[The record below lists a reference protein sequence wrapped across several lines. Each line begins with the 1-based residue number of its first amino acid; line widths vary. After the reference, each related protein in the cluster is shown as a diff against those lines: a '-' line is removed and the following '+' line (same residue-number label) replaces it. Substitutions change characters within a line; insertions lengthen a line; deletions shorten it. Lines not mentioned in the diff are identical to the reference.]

1 MPKTENRM
9 SMAELLE
16 KNAVKTLISG
26 DVIEGEVISKTR
38 NEIWVDIPA
47 YGTGVVAGR
56 ELSEN
61 SSLVSGLKIGEKV
74 LVSIIEAETEEGY
87 SYLSLKKA
95 AKTRIWDILA
105 GKKENEEK
113 LMVKPFDANKGG
125 LLVEVDGVR
134 GFLPV
139 SQLSPENYPRV
150 SGGDKDEILTKLNS
164 LIGKN
169 LEVVILDVNKK
180 ENKLIFSE
188 KAAHKEV
195 TKNILSN
202 FEVGQT
208 VKGKVTGVVDFGVF
222 MNVAGI
228 EGLIHISEISWDRV
242 EDVRNHVKVGQEL
255 EAKIIGIERDKIS
268 LSLKQLSEDPWRK
281 AVEGFNVGDLVD
293 GTVTRITPF
302 GAFVLIHND
311 IEALVHITELS
322 QDSVTNPN
330 EVVKINDTY
339 KFKIISIEPENRKLA
354 LSYKAAQNQE
364 EPAEKKAKTKKKS

>member
-1 MPKTENRM
+1 MPKPENRM

-16 KNAVKTLISG
+16 KNVVKTLNSG
-26 DVIEGEVISKTR
+26 DIIEGEVISKTR

-47 YGTGVVAGR
+47 YGTGVVVGK

-61 SSLVSGLKIGEKV
+61 YSLVSGLTIGEKV
-74 LVSIIEAETEEGY
+74 LVSIIETETEEGY
-87 SYLSLKKA
+87 AYLSLKKA
-95 AKTRIWDILA
+95 VKSRIWEILEE
-105 GKKENEEK
+105 KKEKEEK

-125 LLVEVDGVR
+125 LLVEIDGIR

-150 SGGDKDEILTKLNS
+150 SGGDKDEILTKLNN
-164 LIGKN
+164 LVGKN
-169 LEVVILDVNKK
+169 IEVVVLDVNKK

-188 KAAHKEV
+188 KAAHKEA

-202 FEVGQT
+202 FEVGQIT
-208 VKGKVTGVVDFGVF
+208 KGKVTGIVDFGVF
-222 MNVAGI
+222 MNIAGI
-228 EGLIHISEISWDRV
+228 EGLVHISEISWDRV

-255 EAKIIGIERDKIS
+255 EAKIIGIEKDKIS
-268 LSLKQLSEDPWRK
+268 LSLKQLTEDPWKK

-293 GTVTRITPF
+293 GMVTRITPF
-302 GAFVLIHND
+302 GAFVIIHNNV
-311 IEALVHITELS
+311 EALVHITELS

-330 EVVKINDTY
+330 EVVKIGSTY

-354 LSYKAAQNQE
+354 LSYKSAEIKEAK
-364 EPAEKKAKTKKKS
+364 AEKKAKDKKKS